1 MAYKKKTFL
10 NSRQNTMVKLKLI
23 TQAPSTQDSKAIN
36 YKYGGKNHA
45 IYINKSSGYVL
56 PNCCGMVHY
65 FWLYLGLDQDE
76 VNMPRGNANTY
87 YGAWT
92 GSKGKTPKLGAV
104 AVWKGGSGTYAGYGH
119 VGGVQKI
126 YPNGDIEC
134 VCSDASGSKFYT
146 RKVLKSNSYNWSAK
160 LQFVGFIYPSQEV
173 VEVVIPNVERNT
185 KADQVEVK
193 VDGLRVRLSPSLNGE
208 FYCFATK
215 GYYNVLSTKDAD
227 GYTWLEIETGKW
239 IAFSEDWETYLPAKN
254 TDYDALAKQIDA
266 LNTKLNNLT
275 AVLQQTNEQV
285 TAVRTTFE
293 DKLKSIKEVL

>member
-1 MAYKKKTFL
+1 
-10 NSRQNTMVKLKLI
+10 MVKLKTI
-23 TQAPSTQDSKAIN
+23 TQAPSTQDILAIN
-36 YKYGGKNHA
+36 YKQGGKNHA
-45 IYINKSSGYVL
+45 ISIKNGYVL

-76 VNMPRGNANTY
+76 LNMPRGNANTY
-87 YGAWT
+87 YSTWQ
-92 GSKGKTPKLGAV
+92 GSKGKTAKLGAV
-104 AVWKGGSGTYAGYGH
+104 AVWKGGSGAYAGYGH

-146 RKVLKSNSYNWSAK
+146 RKVLKSNSYNWSSK
-160 LQFVGFIYPSQEV
+160 LTFVGFIYPSQEV
-173 VEVVIPNVERNT
+173 VDVMIPNVERNT
-185 KADQVEVK
+185 KVDQVEVK

-208 FYCFATK
+208 FYCLATK
-215 GYYNVLSTKDAD
+215 GYYNVLQTRDAD

-266 LNTKLNNLT
+266 LNTKLNDLT

-285 TAVRTTFE
+285 ISVRTTFE
-293 DKLKSIKEVL
+293 DKLKTIKDVL